1 MNGRKRMFNLF
12 TETLDG
18 MPPPAVRHFIG
29 RIHATFE
36 DALLY
41 KRIDETRDVL
51 SILCFCQFMSSVFE
65 NDVLFPISGLPIEH
79 VAFYRKV
86 VTRLIEANELS
97 AEAQVKFDAVFSS
110 GFLKSLTTCQML
122 SEDMLMASN

>member
-1 MNGRKRMFNLF
+1 MFNLF
-12 TETLDG
+12 AETLDG

-41 KRIDETRDVL
+41 KRIDETRDVH
-51 SILCFCQFMSSVFE
+51 SILCFCQFMDSMFE
-65 NDVLFPISGLPIEH
+65 NDVIFPVGGLPVEH

-86 VTRLIEANELS
+86 VSRLIEASELP
-97 AEAQVKFDAVFSS
+97 AEAEIKFDAAFSS
-110 GFLKSLTTCQML
+110 GFLKSLTTCQMML
-122 SEDMLMASN
+122 SEDLLMVVRQDH